1 MPCNFTYMWNLKKK
15 TKREDST
22 VTEKGWIKEG
32 SLEEQTPSC
41 KRNQSQDVKYHTRN
55 RGSDIVTTCV
65 VMDGN
70 WSYCGDHFIM

>member
-1 MPCNFTYMWNLKKK
+1 MGSEKENK
-15 TKREDST
+15 TGRLT

-32 SLEEQTPSC
+32 SLEEQTPSY

-55 RGSDIVTTCV
+55 RVSDIVTCV